1 VQAKFCLK
9 CGTRLEHSC
18 PKCHSGLPA
27 SAKFCLE
34 SGSRWRLG
42 SRSIA
47 LHRKRTPPSTSPKK
61 SLTSKNA
68 LEGARKQVTVLFADR
83 KGSMEILADRDPE
96 QARKIRARAGADDG
110 GRARLRGNG
119 EPGDGRWYHGDVR
132 RLPQTHEHHA
142 VRARYAAL
150 RMQEMVKHYAEDA
163 RCRHGVNVQIR
174 AGLNS
179 GEVAVRAIGSDMHMD
194 YTAVG
199 QTTHLARADG
209 TAGERREHRRD
220 VALTRASACR
230 Q

>member
-1 VQAKFCLK
+1 
-9 CGTRLEHSC
+9 
-18 PKCHSGLPA
+18 
-27 SAKFCLE
+27 
-34 SGSRWRLG
+34 
-42 SRSIA
+42 

-199 QTTHLARADG
+199 QMTHLARADG